1 MKKRLGLLI
10 WLCCIAAAVQAQNYQ
25 DVVYLKNGGIIRGVI
40 VEQQPN
46 VLLKVKTGDGNLFV
60 FQMAEVEKMTKE
72 EIVGRRYRNSDAFQN
87 DSPRPYKKKTYTDD
101 MRGYCG
107 FVEVGTI
114 VNFRASGV
122 DIAKGGFSVNTSH
135 GYRFNPYLFLGGGLA
150 LDYHSAGGR
159 LFIPVFVDFRTDF
172 LDRNISPVFDVKV
185 GYALGLKAS
194 ETVNPGVYFNPSF
207 GVRFMFDQRVSLA
220 VTVGY
225 NMQQQV
231 YEEEYYE
238 SYSNGSYHYHY
249 GNYYLLRHGL
259 SLRIGVGF

>member
-1 MKKRLGLLI
+1 M
-10 WLCCIAAAVQAQNYQ
+10 CCIAAAVQAQNYQ
-25 DVVYLKNGGIIRGVI
+25 DVVYLKNGSIVRGVI

-46 VLLKVKTGDGNLFV
+46 VLLKVKTGDGSLFV

-72 EIVGRRYRNSDAFQN
+72 EIVDRRYRNSDAFLY
-87 DSPRPYKKKTYTDD
+87 DSRPYKKRTYTDD
-101 MRGYCG
+101 MHGYCG

-114 VNFRASGV
+114 VNFRASGII
-122 DIAKGGFSVNTSH
+122 IARGGFSVSTSH
-135 GYRFNPYLFLGGGLA
+135 GYRFNPHLFFGGGLA
-150 LDYHSAGGR
+150 LDYHSAGAR

-185 GYALGLKAS
+185 GYSLGSKTS

-207 GVRFMFDQRVSLA
+207 GVRFGLNHRASLA
-220 VTVGY
+220 VMLGY

-231 YEEEYYE
+231 YGEEYYE
-238 SYSNGSYHYHY
+238 YYSNESYHYHY

>member
-1 MKKRLGLLI
+1 MKKRLGLLV

-60 FQMAEVEKMTKE
+60 FQMAEVEKMTKVE
-72 EIVGRRYRNSDAFQN
+72 MSRRYRNSVASLN
-87 DSPRPYKKKTYTDD
+87 DSPYPYSKKIDAD

-122 DIAKGGFSVNTSH
+122 DIARGGFSVSTSH
-135 GYRFNPYLFLGGGLA
+135 GYRFNPHLFLGGGLA
-150 LDYHSAGGR
+150 LDYHSAGAR

-185 GYALGLKAS
+185 GYSLGSTTS
-194 ETVNPGVYFNPSF
+194 ERVNPGVYFNPSF
-207 GVRFMFDQRVSLA
+207 GGRFMFNQRVSLA
-220 VTVGY
+220 VMLGY
-225 NMQQQV
+225 NMQQQG
-231 YEEEYYE
+231 YEGEEEY
-238 SYSNGSYHYHY
+238 HY
-249 GNYYLLRHGL
+249 GGQYHHTIYKIFLLRHGL

>member
-1 MKKRLGLLI
+1 MKKRLGLLV

-25 DVVYLKNGGIIRGVI
+25 DVVYLKNGSIIRGVI

-46 VLLKVKTGDGNLFV
+46 VLLKVKTGDGSLFV

-72 EIVGRRYRNSDAFQN
+72 EVADRRYRNSGAFLY
-87 DSPRPYKKKTYTDD
+87 DLPRPYKKRTYTDD

-135 GYRFNPYLFLGGGLA
+135 GYRFNPHLFFGGGLA
-150 LDYHSAGGR
+150 LDYHSAGAR

-172 LDRNISPVFDVKV
+172 LDRNIFPVFDVKI
-185 GYALGLKAS
+185 GGALGSTTS
-194 ETVNPGVYFNPSF
+194 ERVNPGVYFNPSF
-207 GVRFMFDQRVSLA
+207 GVRFDLNHRASLA
-220 VTVGY
+220 VMLGY
-225 NMQQQV
+225 NMQQQI
-231 YEEEYYE
+231 YGEYCYDGDYNFEYY
-238 SYSNGSYHYHY
+238 YQTPY
-249 GNYYLLRHGL
+249 LRHGL